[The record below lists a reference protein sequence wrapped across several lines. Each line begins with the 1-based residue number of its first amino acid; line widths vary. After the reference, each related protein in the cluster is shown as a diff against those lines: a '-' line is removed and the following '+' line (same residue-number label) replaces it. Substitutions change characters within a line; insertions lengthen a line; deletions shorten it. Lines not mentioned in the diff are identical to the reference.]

1 MKQHHLRTRRRL
13 LAMTIDL
20 WWAIEQWRARRRVK
34 QALAQLA
41 RRETVHLL
49 DDMGIEPAGVD
60 CRRRGQNGER
70 HRFWM
75 L

>member
-1 MKQHHLRTRRRL
+1 MKHHLRTRRWL
-13 LAMTIDL
+13 VTMTIGL
-20 WWAIEQWRARRRVK
+20 WRAIEQWRARRLLK
-34 QALAQLA
+34 QAVAQIA
-41 RRETVHLL
+41 RRESVHLL

-60 CRRRGQNGER
+60 RRRGQNDER